1 MSIEE
6 DFRKVVEE
14 AKEVLL
20 HPDPETGKTWFEH
33 GHERGWSLAQML
45 NTAACKKP
53 VDEAG
58 ERSQTKEPFED
69 SPASLSRLKTP
80 LESSPPPTTRRSL
93 SSRLGR

>member
-53 VDEAG
+53 ADEAG
-58 ERSQTKEPFED
+58 ERYSAKTAK
-69 SPASLSRLKTP
+69 SPEQPLPKT
-80 LESSPPPTTRRSL
+80 TTRRSL